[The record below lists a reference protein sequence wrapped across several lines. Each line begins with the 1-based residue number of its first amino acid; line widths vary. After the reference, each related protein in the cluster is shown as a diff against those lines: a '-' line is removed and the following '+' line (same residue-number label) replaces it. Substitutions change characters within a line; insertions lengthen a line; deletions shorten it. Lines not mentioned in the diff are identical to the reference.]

1 MEKISDLQL
10 EQFALGELSAS
21 ETRRVQG
28 ELDRDQ
34 ALRDRLSALHESDK
48 AILRDYPPERIIPL
62 ITERSRT
69 RQAQKGSRS
78 RWVSGAAWALPAAA
92 VLLLALSLGV
102 LRPQTRLKGLTPTL
116 SVFMQTAA
124 GAQELSAGA
133 SAGQGDR
140 LQLSYTAPG
149 AKYAAIVSVDGRGT
163 VTWHLPAGYAGG
175 AGNAPAVTTTGRT
188 VLPSSYEL
196 DDAPGFERFFLVY
209 GTVLFN
215 LADVQKAAQ
224 SLAARPAQ
232 AGTSPLALP
241 RGLGQASFLVKK
253 KGQS

>member
-124 GAQELSAGA
+124 GAQELSAGS

-196 DDAPGFERFFLVY
+196 DDAPASRGSSWS
-209 GTVLFN
+209 TVPSCSTWRMSRRPRSRLRRGPPRPGPRPWRSR
-215 LADVQKAAQ
+215 AG
-224 SLAARPAQ
+224 SARPL
-232 AGTSPLALP
+232 SL
-241 RGLGQASFLVKK
+241 
-253 KGQS
+253 